1 MRASQPVPHL
11 LSEPC
16 VAGVPKSTEIAVK
29 FQFRTKDDEKVKA
42 HRNTLINRTIRGK
55 KKRARGDSNTRPADS

>member
-16 VAGVPKSTEIAVK
+16 AAGVPKSTEIAVK
-29 FQFRTKDDEKVKA
+29 FQFRTKDNEKVKA
-42 HRNTLINRTIRGK
+42 HRNTLINRIIRG
-55 KKRARGDSNTRPADS
+55 